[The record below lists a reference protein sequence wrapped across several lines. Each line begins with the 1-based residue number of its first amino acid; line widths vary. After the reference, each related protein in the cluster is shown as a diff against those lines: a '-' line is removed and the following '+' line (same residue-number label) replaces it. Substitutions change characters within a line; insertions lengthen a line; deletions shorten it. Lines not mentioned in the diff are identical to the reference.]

1 MLEAVSLEAVSTRHH
16 LLEVPKLHSTCL
28 PLRER
33 LAGLKRTI
41 TAMANTICVSLM
53 TVYMSPTTAGEARKK
68 LKPAWNK
75 AGAGM
80 LPLALLYS
88 HASTIANTNSSNAKV
103 GKTEKPYVRN
113 LSK

>member
-1 MLEAVSLEAVSTRHH
+1 MLEAVSTRHR
-16 LLEVPKLHSTCL
+16 LLDAKLHSTCL

-88 HASTIANTNSSNAKV
+88 HASTMDKTNCCSTKV
-103 GKTEKPYVRN
+103 GRTEKPALTN
-113 LSK
+113 PS